1 MLNKCKSKSKDFSN
15 GEKNVIIKGINIR
28 ADMRLKYWRSIMK
41 LLVIVDYQN
50 DFVNGSLGFEAA
62 AALDR
67 KIAHKIRDYRKEGG
81 EVIYTM
87 DTHQEDYLSTQE
99 GTKLPVPH
107 CIEDTPGHKLYGF
120 TAKERT
126 DKDKVFYKDTFGSL
140 ELADYLKFRSYE
152 SVELVGLVTNM
163 FVLANAIMVK
173 TALPETEVIIDTN
186 YVAAPDSE
194 LEAKTF
200 DVMEGLQITV
210 VRHDA
215 E

>member
-1 MLNKCKSKSKDFSN
+1 
-15 GEKNVIIKGINIR
+15 
-28 ADMRLKYWRSIMK
+28 MK
-41 LLVIVDYQN
+41 LLIIVDYQN
-50 DFVNGSLGFEAA
+50 DFVDGSLGFEAA
-62 AALDR
+62 AAIDR
-67 KIAHKIRDYRKEGG
+67 KIAHRIRDYRKEGG
-81 EVIYTM
+81 EVIFTM

-99 GTKLPVPH
+99 GRKLPTPH

-140 ELADYLKFRSYE
+140 ELADYLKFRNYE

-163 FVLANAIMVK
+163 CVLANAVVVK
-173 TALPETEVIIDTN
+173 TALPETEVIIDTAC
-186 YVAAPDSE
+186 VACPDPE

-210 VRHDA
+210 VRHDG

>member
-1 MLNKCKSKSKDFSN
+1 
-15 GEKNVIIKGINIR
+15 
-28 ADMRLKYWRSIMK
+28 MK

-50 DFVNGSLGFEAA
+50 DYVNGSLGFEGAEL
-62 AALDR
+62 LDR

-99 GTKLPVPH
+99 GKKLPVEH
-107 CIEDTPGHKLYGF
+107 CIEDTQGHRLYGF

-126 DKDKVFYKDTFGSL
+126 DKDKVFYKDTFGSI
-140 ELADYLKFRSYE
+140 EMANYLKFKSYDT
-152 SVELVGLVTNM
+152 VELVGLKSDM
-163 FVLANAIMVK
+163 GVLANAVIIK
-173 TALPETEVIIDTN
+173 AALPETEVIVNTE
-186 YVAAPDSE
+186 YTDSSDKE
-194 LEAKTF
+194 LQAKAF

-210 VRHDA
+210 VRP